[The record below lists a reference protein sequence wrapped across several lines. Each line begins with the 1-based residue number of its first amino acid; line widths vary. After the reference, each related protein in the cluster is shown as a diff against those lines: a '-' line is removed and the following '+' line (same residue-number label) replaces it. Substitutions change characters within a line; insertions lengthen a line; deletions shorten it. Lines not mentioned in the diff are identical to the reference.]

1 MDYKSLSMPAPREIE
16 RTIVLVL
23 LSEQPVRARSLR
35 ELRREL
41 RHLAPLE
48 VAAAIARLGVEGVL
62 ERRGE
67 EVWPSRATRRLD
79 ELGLIAV

>member
-1 MDYKSLSMPAPREIE
+1 MPAPREIE

-23 LSEQPVRARSLR
+23 LAEQPLRARSLG

-41 RHLAPLE
+41 RHLSAPELS
-48 VAAAIARLGVEGVL
+48 AAVVRLGVEGVL
-62 ERRGE
+62 ERWGE
-67 EVWPSRATRRLD
+67 NVFPSRATRRLD

>member
-1 MDYKSLSMPAPREIE
+1 MPAPREIE
-16 RTIVLVL
+16 RTVVLVL
-23 LSEQPVRARSLR
+23 LSAQPVRARSLG
-35 ELRREL
+35 ELLGEL
-41 RHLAPLE
+41 RHLGAPE
-48 VAAAIARLGVEGVL
+48 AGAAIARLGAEGVL

>member
-1 MDYKSLSMPAPREIE
+1 MAAPRETE
-16 RTIVLVL
+16 RAIVLVL
-23 LSEQPVRARSLR
+23 LAGQPVRMRSLG

-41 RHLAPLE
+41 RHLPPPELG
-48 VAAAIARLGVEGVL
+48 AAIVRLDVEGVL
-62 ERRGE
+62 ERRWE

>member
-1 MDYKSLSMPAPREIE
+1 MPAPREIE

-48 VAAAIARLGVEGVL
+48 VSAAIVRLGVEGVL
-62 ERRGE
+62 ERRDE